1 MRSKLSYIAGAL
13 MLAAVP
19 ARSELLQ
26 VDLSIFGMD

>member
-1 MRSKLSYIAGAL
+1 MNKRLINLLCTL

-19 ARSELLQ
+19 ARAELLQ